1 MGREEECKDATHNIW
16 DTEKDNKERIKGLE
30 KVALE
35 YPECMNPLTDIAELY
50 LGMDDIENTI
60 KTYQR
65 IIDLK
70 DKFKFIWDNDLGKAY
85 LFINNYE
92 KAIEHLKDFE
102 VNGHDYSN
110 GLFIAFAYLK
120 KGDKKKFV
128 EKFDK
133 WITEDLEKSFDQ
145 HEYEKEIK
153 ALFNEKDL
161 KFIEEI
167 WDKYYEKYS
176 NMDPYKLYCEL
187 YKQNYPKSKVDKEEF
202 DDGDSDNDDFE
213 IPAKLKRRQFEQ
225 LKAEYLYLDRKT
237 MFGDPDDADYD
248 NFFKLKEI
256 LFADITIG

>member
-35 YPECMNPLTDIAELY
+35 YTECMNPLSDIAKLY
-50 LGMDDIENTI
+50 LRMADIENTI

-65 IIDLK
+65 IVDLK
-70 DKFKFIWDNDLGKAY
+70 DKFKFIRDNDLGKAY

-92 KAIEHLKDFE
+92 KAIEHLEDFE

-110 GLFIAFAYLK
+110 GLFIAFTYLK
-120 KGDKKKFV
+120 KGDKKKFIK
-128 EKFDK
+128 KFDK

-145 HEYEKEIK
+145 NDYKNDVK
-153 ALFNEKDL
+153 ALFNDEDS

-176 NMDPYKLYCEL
+176 NMEPYKLYCEL
-187 YKQNYPKSKVDKEEF
+187 YKQCYPKSKVDKEEF
-202 DDGDSDNDDFE
+202 DDDSDNEDFE
-213 IPAKLKRRQFEQ
+213 IPAKLSKHQFEQ
-225 LKAEYLYLDRKT
+225 LRAEYLYLERKT

-248 NFFKLKEI
+248 KLFKLQDI